1 MEENK
6 DLPVVVIESKR
17 NNYELT
23 IGDYNSTLKR
33 DVDFGMITYVDKKTG
48 ETKNVSSKPTLYKS
62 GAEKILLGMGV
73 PYDIEIADS
82 YKDHKEGFYYYEV
95 IAKARDKD
103 GNVIRVGL
111 GCANTNEKNNGTASA
126 FDTANSMLKKAKKR
140 AVVDLAIS
148 LASASDWFVQD
159 IEDTTNESRM
169 SNLQSDEDFINS
181 KQIKRIFAIAQSK
194 EITTEQA
201 KTLLVSWGFNSTKE
215 IKVKDYDS
223 ICERLENYNK
233 EENK

>member
-1 MEENK
+1 MQEQN
-6 DLPVVVIESKR
+6 LPPVIIEAKR
-17 NNYELT
+17 NNYKIA
-23 IGDYNSTLKR
+23 IGNYQKTLKR

-48 ETKNVSSKPTLYKS
+48 QVKNVSNKPTLYKS

-73 PYDIEIADS
+73 PYDIEVIDS
-82 YKDHKEGFYYYEV
+82 FKDHKEGFYYYEV
-95 IAKARDKD
+95 MAKAKD
-103 GNVIRVGL
+103 QNGNVVRVGL

-159 IEDTTNESRM
+159 IEDTQNEYRM
-169 SNLQSDEDFINS
+169 KNLQSDEDSINA
-181 KQIKRIFAIAQSK
+181 KQIKRIFAIANSK
-194 EITTEQA
+194 EITTEKA
-201 KTLLVSWGFNSTKE
+201 KNLLKSWGFESTKD

-223 ICERLENYNK
+223 ICEKLEKYN
-233 EENK
+233 EGDN

>member
-1 MEENK
+1 MEERN
-6 DLPVVVIESKR
+6 DLPAVSIKSNR

-23 IGDYNSTLKR
+23 IAGVNQTLKR
-33 DVDFGMITYVDKKTG
+33 DVDFGMITYTDKRTG
-48 ETKNVSSKPTLYKS
+48 EVKNVSNKPTLYKS

-73 PYDIEIADS
+73 PYDVEIVDS

-95 IAKARDKD
+95 VAKAKD
-103 GNVIRVGL
+103 ANGNVVRVGL

-159 IEDTTNESRM
+159 IEDTQNETRM
-169 SNLQSDEDFINS
+169 KNLQSDDDSINA
-181 KQIKRIFAIAQSK
+181 KQIKRIFAIANSK
-194 EITTEQA
+194 EISTEKA
-201 KTLLVSWGFNSTKE
+201 KTLLASWGFSSTKD
-215 IKVKDYDS
+215 IKVKDYDE
-223 ICERLENYNK
+223 ICEKLEKYEK
-233 EENK
+233 GE

>member
-1 MEENK
+1 
-6 DLPVVVIESKR
+6 
-17 NNYELT
+17 
-23 IGDYNSTLKR
+23 
-33 DVDFGMITYVDKKTG
+33 
-48 ETKNVSSKPTLYKS
+48 
-62 GAEKILLGMGV
+62 
-73 PYDIEIADS
+73 
-82 YKDHKEGFYYYEV
+82 
-95 IAKARDKD
+95 
-103 GNVIRVGL
+103 
-111 GCANTNEKNNGTASA
+111 
-126 FDTANSMLKKAKKR
+126 MLKKAKKR

-233 EENK
+233 EEK